1 MIGPF
6 IVVAVSIAIFAVFPV
21 FPIVYPE
28 RVVGIVRFVGV
39 KENANEVATGLMVNV
54 PVLVS
59 IVGLTSNVI

>member
-1 MIGPF
+1 ME
-6 IVVAVSIAIFAVFPV
+6 VAAPMVMLAAFPV

-28 RVVGIVRFVGV
+28 SVVGIVRFVGV